1 MKSTD
6 GGSSFSN
13 KKNISANYGL
23 SVNPDLKLVA
33 NNVYILWIDYSVG
46 NPEVY
51 FKRSVDGGTSF
62 SKLINLSNNP
72 SYGEGDAAIGSFG
85 NNVYVFWEDTDPA
98 PYAILM
104 RKSSDEGHTFGI
116 KKIIN
121 SAGVFPLVEVSSDN
135 KVHLSWTEW
144 KSYPNEIDF
153 LYERSL
159 NQGTSFSCSTKLK
172 ASTTE
177 QDARLIS
184 SDGRVFIFWLSYEP
198 SGEGYQNDVFYW
210 VSPPK

>member
-1 MKSTD
+1 M
-6 GGSSFSN
+6 
-13 KKNISANYGL
+13 L
-23 SVNPDLKLVA
+23 
-33 NNVYILWIDYSVG
+33 
-46 NPEVY
+46 
-51 FKRSVDGGTSF
+51 
-62 SKLINLSNNP
+62 
-72 SYGEGDAAIGSFG
+72 AIGSFG

-172 ASTTE
+172 ASTSQTRCSVDI
-177 QDARLIS
+177 QRWSRVYLLAKLRTVRRRIS
-184 SDGRVFIFWLSYEP
+184 E
-198 SGEGYQNDVFYW
+198 
-210 VSPPK
+210 

>member
-1 MKSTD
+1 
-6 GGSSFSN
+6 
-13 KKNISANYGL
+13 
-23 SVNPDLKLVA
+23 
-33 NNVYILWIDYSVG
+33 
-46 NPEVY
+46 
-51 FKRSVDGGTSF
+51 
-62 SKLINLSNNP
+62 
-72 SYGEGDAAIGSFG
+72 
-85 NNVYVFWEDTDPA
+85 
-98 PYAILM
+98 M

-159 NQGTSFSCSTKLK
+159 NQGTSFSCSKKLK

-177 QDARLIS
+177 FFNGEEVIA
-184 SDGRVFIFWLSYEP
+184 P
-198 SGEGYQNDVFYW
+198 SAFDSIV
-210 VSPPK
+210 PL